1 MRNFNNPFHA
11 VLLLAL
17 AYCVS
22 ACAVNPVTGKKQMV
36 LMSEEQ
42 EIAMGK
48 DYHPQVLA
56 YFGEYKDASIQAFI
70 TEKGNEM
77 AKVSHRPNLEYNFSI
92 VDSPV
97 INAFAVPGGY
107 VYFTRGIMAHF
118 SSEAE
123 FAGVLGHEIGHITAR
138 HSVISQRNQILGQLG
153 LIAGI
158 ILKPELA
165 QFADPLSQGMGLLF
179 LKFGRDA
186 ERQSDELGVE
196 YATRIGYDASPMS
209 NFFDVLER
217 KNEQSS
223 SEVPTFLS
231 THPSPSERSVTIRR
245 LSEDWKTKLG
255 ANEYM
260 INRNAY
266 LRKIDG
272 LVYGEDPR
280 QGFEESGV
288 FYHPEMAFQ
297 FAIPSGWKLENSPS
311 QVQMSP
317 QEGNAV
323 IIFRF
328 AQGENLEEAA
338 GESLKQYNLEMVEA
352 SNATVNGKE
361 ARFTRAVQKQES
373 GAELGVLMMHIRHQ
387 DQTFVFLG
395 ASDSNEYAAQAGRFR
410 ASMESFATLTDASKL
425 SLQPERIKIIE
436 AARSGTLSEVL
447 QAQGISQGR
456 LTELSL
462 LNGMQLNERVET
474 GTLLKILQK

>member
-1 MRNFNNPFHA
+1 MRNFILSFS
-11 VLLLAL
+11 LSLSIAL
-17 AYCVS
+17 IWLVS
-22 ACAVNPVTGKKQMV
+22 GCAVNPVTGKKQVV

-48 DYHPQVLA
+48 EYHPQVLA
-56 YFGEYKDASIQAFI
+56 YFGAYQDEALQAFI
-70 TEKGNEM
+70 TEKGMEM
-77 AKVSHRPNLEYNFSI
+77 AKVSHRPNLEYTFSI

-138 HSVISQRNQILGQLG
+138 HSVIQQRNQLLGQLG

-165 QFADPLSQGMGLLF
+165 QFADPLAQGMGLLF

-186 ERQSDELGVE
+186 ERQWDELGVE
-196 YATRIGYDASPMS
+196 YATRIGYDAAPMS

-217 KNEQSS
+217 KNEQSG

-231 THPSPSERSVTIRR
+231 THPSPTERAATIRR
-245 LSEDWKTKLG
+245 LSEDWKKKMG
-255 ANEYM
+255 DKEYA
-260 INRNAY
+260 INRNSY
-266 LRKIDG
+266 LRKIEG

-280 QGFEESGV
+280 QGFEENGF

-297 FAIPSGWKLENSPS
+297 FAVPSGWKLENSPS

-317 QEGNAV
+317 EEGNAV

-328 AQGENLEEAA
+328 AEGASLEAA
-338 GESLKQYNLEMVEA
+338 ASETLKQYNLESLEA
-352 SNATVNGKE
+352 SNTTVNGKA
-361 ARFTRAVQKQES
+361 ARFTRAIQKQEN
-373 GAELGVLMMHIRHQ
+373 GAELSVLMMHIQHKEQ
-387 DQTFVFLG
+387 MFVFLG
-395 ASDSNEYAAQAGRFR
+395 ASDSNDYSTQVSRFR
-410 ASMESFATLTDASKL
+410 TSMESFANLTDSNKL
-425 SLQPERIKIIE
+425 NRQPERIRIVE
-436 AARSGTLSEVL
+436 ANRSGTLSELLMARGVP
-447 QAQGISQGR
+447 QER
-456 LTELSL
+456 LNELSL
-462 LNGMQLNERVET
+462 LNGMQLSDKVES
-474 GTLLKILQK
+474 GTLLKILR

>member
-1 MRNFNNPFHA
+1 MRSPTYPLLW
-11 VLLLAL
+11 VLVMAL
-17 AYCVS
+17 SFMAS
-22 ACAVNPVTGKKQMV
+22 SCAVNPVTGKKQVV
-36 LMSEEQ
+36 LMSEQQ
-42 EIAMGK
+42 EIAMGR
-48 DYHPQVLA
+48 DYHPQVMA
-56 YFGEYKDASIQAFI
+56 FFGEYRDEALQAFI
-70 TEKGNEM
+70 TEKGKEM
-77 AKVSHRPNLEYNFSI
+77 AKVSHRPHLEYTFSI

-138 HSVISQRNQILGQLG
+138 HSVIQQRNQILGQLG

-158 ILKPELA
+158 MLKPELA

-196 YATRIGYDASPMS
+196 YATRIGYDAAPMS

-217 KNEQSS
+217 KNEQSG

-245 LSEDWKTKLG
+245 LSEEWKAKMG
-255 ANEYM
+255 DKEYI

-280 QGFEESGV
+280 QGFEESGF
-288 FYHPEMAFQ
+288 FYHPDMAFQ

-317 QEGNAV
+317 QDGNAV

-328 AQGENLEEAA
+328 AEGENLEAAA
-338 GESLKQYNLEMVEA
+338 GESLKQYNLELVEA
-352 SNATVNGKE
+352 SNTTINGKE
-361 ARFTRAVQKQES
+361 ARFTRALQKQES
-373 GAELGVLMMHIRHQ
+373 GAELSVLMMHIKHKE
-387 DQTFVFLG
+387 QTFVFLG
-395 ASDSNEYAAQAGRFR
+395 ASDSKDYAAQSPRFR
-410 ASMESFATLTDASKL
+410 ASMESFADLKDSEKL
-425 SLQPERIKIIE
+425 NRKPERIQIVE
-436 AARSGTLSEVL
+436 ASRSGTLSEVL
-447 QAQGISQGR
+447 QSRGVAQER
-456 LTELSL
+456 LIELSL
-462 LNGMQLNERVET
+462 LNGMQLNDRVEA
-474 GTLLKILQK
+474 GTLLKILR